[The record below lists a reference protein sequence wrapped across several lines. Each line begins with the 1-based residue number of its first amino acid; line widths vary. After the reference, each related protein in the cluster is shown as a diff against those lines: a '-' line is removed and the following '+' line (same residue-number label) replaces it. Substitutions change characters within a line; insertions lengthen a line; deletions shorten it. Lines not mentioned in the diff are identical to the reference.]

1 MIKIEMSL
9 REATFLWGLMKDI
22 LSQDAEGKNNG
33 TGGVLFPEDVGCAM
47 QIMTPLAQA
56 IDEVK
61 VKEEKPKLTLA

>member
-47 QIMTPLAQA
+47 RIMTPLAQA